1 MKNTHTPGPWVI
13 QTCNVNGP
21 FLDSFFISTE
31 ERIVCRFPTGTGQ
44 FSETGQENLANARLI
59 AAAPDL
65 LSALE
70 RLANEYAA
78 LMNSQGAA
86 IDIGQPGSEFTAG
99 QWVGSR
105 LQSPM
110 QQAWKAIAKAKG
122 EA

>member
-1 MKNTHTPGPWVI
+1 MNNTKTLFVTPNEKLLCIKGTEHLFSVCHKI
-13 QTCNVNGP
+13 SDFVTETVAENIEEQTAHL
-21 FLDSFFISTE
+21 F
-31 ERIVCRFPTGTGQ
+31 
-44 FSETGQENLANARLI
+44 

-70 RLANEYAA
+70 RLANDYAA

-99 QWVGSR
+99 QWVGAR
-105 LQSPM
+105 LGSPVHE
-110 QQAWKAIAKAKG
+110 AWKAIAKAKG

>member
-13 QTCNVNGP
+13 QTCNANGP

-59 AAAPDL
+59 AAAPEL

-70 RLANEYAA
+70 DMLCAYMGDREMTAEDCVCAA
-78 LMNSQGAA
+78 
-86 IDIGQPGSEFTAG
+86 DIA
-99 QWVGSR
+99 R
-105 LQSPM
+105 
-110 QQAWKAIAKAKG
+110 AAIAKAKG

>member
-1 MKNTHTPGPWVI
+1 MKQHTPGPWQI
-13 QTCNVNGP
+13 
-21 FLDSFFISTE
+21 
-31 ERIVCRFPTGTGQ
+31 RFDHIA
-44 FSETGQENLANARLI
+44 SESGRKIATIENRTLGEGFAESYENAFLI
-59 AAAPDL
+59 ASAPDL

-70 RLANEYAA
+70 RLANDYAA

-110 QQAWKAIAKAKG
+110 QEAWKAIAKAKG